1 MIDVGSLKPWLTVLV
16 LPPVP
21 WMVLVLVGAR
31 LILPK
36 RGLGYLVLLSGLA
49 LMWLSACEGTA
60 VWMQNHW
67 LTPPAPLLRGEQ
79 VRLSLQGQVHLQQG
93 AQARR
98 MGRALPTPTT
108 GILVL
113 GGGLVPLAPEYG
125 VTDLSHFSAERL
137 RYGVWLSRQTGW
149 PLGFSGGV
157 GWGQKK
163 IQEGPGEAEVAGR
176 VAQQMYGQPLRWI
189 ESDSSDT
196 RENAARSVALLAGQG
211 VTEIVL
217 VTDAW
222 HMKRARRAF
231 EQAAMHWA
239 ARERKPVPV
248 ITPGAMGYWSL
259 DAGSALDWM
268 PSSSGLTNVR
278 AACRELLGL
287 LMGS

>member
-1 MIDVGSLKPWLTVLV
+1 MSDLGSWKPWLTVLA

-21 WMVLVLVGAR
+21 WLLLVLVGAR

-36 RGLGYLVLLSGLA
+36 RGLGYGVLLLGVA
-49 LMWLSACEGTA
+49 LMWLSACEGSA
-60 VWMQNHW
+60 VWLQNHW

-79 VRLSLQGQVHLQQG
+79 VRLSQQG
-93 AQARR
+93 RMYAQQEAQARR
-98 MGRALPTPTT
+98 MGRAPAAPATA
-108 GILVL
+108 IVVL

-125 VTDLSHFSAERL
+125 VADLSRYTAERL

-149 PLGFSGGV
+149 PLGVSGGV
-157 GWGQKK
+157 GWGQKG
-163 IQEGPGEAEVAGR
+163 ISAGPGEAEVAGR
-176 VAQQMYGQPLRWI
+176 VAQQMYGQPLRWV

-231 EQAAMHWA
+231 EQAAKHWA
-239 ARERKPVPV
+239 AREGKPAPV

-259 DAGSALDWM
+259 DAGNALDWM
-268 PSSSGLTNVR
+268 PSNSGLTNVR
-278 AACRELLGL
+278 AASRELLGL